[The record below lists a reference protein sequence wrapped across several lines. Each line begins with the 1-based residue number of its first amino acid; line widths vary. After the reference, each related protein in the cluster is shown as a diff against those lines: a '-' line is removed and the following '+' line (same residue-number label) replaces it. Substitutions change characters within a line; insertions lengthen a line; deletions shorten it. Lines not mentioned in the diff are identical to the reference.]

1 MIKKLIN
8 KIRSIRIALLHAR
21 YHRNL
26 KKAVYIQEHG
36 NQDLVRFKKYIYRS
50 EDAWRK
56 MVTLTEKQK

>member
-26 KKAVYIQEHG
+26 KKAVYIQEHSG
-36 NQDLVRFKKYIYRS
+36 GLERFKKYIYRS

>member
-1 MIKKLIN
+1 MMIKKLIN

-26 KKAVYIQEHG
+26 KKAVYIREHG
-36 NQDLVRFKKYIYRS
+36 HGLERFKKYIYRS